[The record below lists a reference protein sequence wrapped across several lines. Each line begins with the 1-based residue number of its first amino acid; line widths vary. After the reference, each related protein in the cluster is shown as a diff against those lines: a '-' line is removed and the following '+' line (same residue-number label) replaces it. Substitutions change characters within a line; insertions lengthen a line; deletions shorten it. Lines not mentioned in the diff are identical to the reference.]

1 MKCVSYT
8 RTIPWKNHKGE
19 LTIADQN
26 QRIAEYL
33 AEHKELN
40 LQKRYSDRKNAEN
53 AGAAFD
59 KMIDDG
65 VEQKFDC
72 IIVASMY
79 YCGPDFPAARQ
90 AIKETLYETG
100 VNLIVLEEGLDTR
113 TASRKEVEDY
123 FEEKRCE
130 MHAEIMFAWRKKQG
144 AGFRLTNSV
153 PFGYIRRNGESN
165 MVKDEEVAPYLSE
178 AFSRYASGQKMGDIA
193 KWLNEQNV
201 EPPMKHK
208 KRIQGKPY
216 EGEPDLWT
224 SDNLRGLFR
233 NPTYTGATANG
244 SHQIIAENCHEPY
257 MTKEQFYALPCNMR
271 QGENKKSTRKKYKK
285 PNPLAK
291 RTICTCGRPLYWHK
305 DKKTG
310 EELFYC
316 SYCRAHK
323 ENGKELKAP
332 AASVYKKVIDAMER
346 ERREEEKMYSAIQQ
360 GAGRKAIEAVRAD
373 SSMQMKT
380 ILAELNME
388 QFRRV
393 PLYECYMADE
403 ITEEQYHAEVLD
415 YEEAHR
421 KLNEQLTAIMENT
434 TVWERALSL
443 RNPWIQQME
452 QYKTP
457 EALDRNFVK
466 KYIDNESMETQIA
479 LVQDFINRSSEL
491 NYVDTYFDNGFT
503 GTNFDRPGF
512 QKMMDGVRSGEI
524 DTIIVKDLSRFGRD
538 YIGVG
543 EYMEQIFPL
552 LGVRLISVNDNYDSN
567 NYNGATLGM
576 DLVVSNLVNTMYCRD
591 AGKKLRTANRVK
603 WRKGIS
609 TASSAPFGYQFD
621 PNKKG
626 SYIIDPPAA
635 KIVRRIFDLAILGL
649 RTREIAMTL
658 NDENAPVPSVYNR
671 EHKAYGKETT
681 YTIAPVILWDSTR
694 VWKILTA
701 YVYTGAMVLGKSQ
714 RLISG
719 KSISRTV
726 PKGQQYITEGT
737 HEAIVS
743 REEFEKAQLV
753 INNRNKVVMGS
764 VDFPLKGKVRCGN
777 CRRAMGYD
785 YKQAS
790 PIFWCREGQELIGQ
804 TKCSSEIFQANDIE
818 NAVFQALK
826 KELSLLGSLYG
837 DIKKEEQS
845 LKEASRKASR
855 RKTSMEQ
862 ELKNLK
868 GEKMRMYEEYA
879 AGTLSLDNYKNK
891 KQEYDRKIAEV
902 QDKIEQSKAE
912 EAAQSVVSGTVRAA
926 AEQAENFLHGT
937 RLTASMVSAFIENVY
952 VHEGGRIVVQFKY
965 EQSIQDAVRA
975 LHTD

>member
-233 NPTYTGATANG
+233 NPTYTGAASNG

-323 ENGKELKAP
+323 ENGKELKVP
-332 AASVYKKVIDAMER
+332 AAAVYKKVIDAMEG
-346 ERREEEKMYSAIQQ
+346 EHQEEEKMYSAIQQ
-360 GAGRKAIEAVRAD
+360 GTGRKAIEAVRAE

-403 ITEEQYHAEVLD
+403 RQADDKCIGHQITEKLLKALVMDQLHLFIVRLSDKRKILEELRKIEDIQNPVYRAKSEVMSLTD
-415 YEEAHR
+415 KVGQMAKKR
-421 KLNEQLTAIMENT
+421 EQLYADYVAGSVDSE
-434 TVWERALSL
+434 EY
-443 RNPWIQQME
+443 QQIRE
-452 QYKTP
+452 EY
-457 EALDRNFVK
+457 
-466 KYIDNESMETQIA
+466 
-479 LVQDFINRSSEL
+479 
-491 NYVDTYFDNGFT
+491 
-503 GTNFDRPGF
+503 
-512 QKMMDGVRSGEI
+512 
-524 DTIIVKDLSRFGRD
+524 SR
-538 YIGVG
+538 
-543 EYMEQIFPL
+543 Q
-552 LGVRLISVNDNYDSN
+552 YDS
-567 NYNGATLGM
+567 
-576 DLVVSNLVNTMYCRD
+576 
-591 AGKKLRTANRVK
+591 LRTALQRVEAK
-603 WRKGIS
+603 KMEVEQQIREYLNMTS
-609 TASSAPFGYQFD
+609 NLEAHLDDFGFD
-621 PNKKG
+621 
-626 SYIIDPPAA
+626 
-635 KIVRRIFDLAILGL
+635 
-649 RTREIAMTL
+649 
-658 NDENAPVPSVYNR
+658 
-671 EHKAYGKETT
+671 
-681 YTIAPVILWDSTR
+681 
-694 VWKILTA
+694 
-701 YVYTGAMVLGKSQ
+701 
-714 RLISG
+714 
-719 KSISRTV
+719 
-726 PKGQQYITEGT
+726 
-737 HEAIVS
+737 
-743 REEFEKAQLV
+743 AQLV
-753 INNRNKVVMGS
+753 KSLVQR
-764 VDFPLKGKVRCGN
+764 
-777 CRRAMGYD
+777 
-785 YKQAS
+785 
-790 PIFWCREGQELIGQ
+790 
-804 TKCSSEIFQANDIE
+804 IE
-818 NAVFQALK
+818 
-826 KELSLLGSLYG
+826 
-837 DIKKEEQS
+837 
-845 LKEASRKASR
+845 
-855 RKTSMEQ
+855 
-862 ELKNLK
+862 
-868 GEKMRMYEEYA
+868 
-879 AGTLSLDNYKNK
+879 
-891 KQEYDRKIAEV
+891 
-902 QDKIEQSKAE
+902 
-912 EAAQSVVSGTVRAA
+912 
-926 AEQAENFLHGT
+926 
-937 RLTASMVSAFIENVY
+937 VSADKRI
-952 VHEGGRIVVQFKY
+952 RIVFGF
-965 EQSIQDAVRA
+965 QDVLADFGKESA
-975 LHTD
+975 GK

>member
-1 MKCVSYT
+1 MPFLKDVVTYKKWGETSVRHMLANQTYVGD
-8 RTIPWKNHKGE
+8 TINNKS
-19 LTIADQN
+19 T
-26 QRIAEYL
+26 
-33 AEHKELN
+33 
-40 LQKRYSDRKNAEN
+40 
-53 AGAAFD
+53 
-59 KMIDDG
+59 
-65 VEQKFDC
+65 QKFFAGQDKRDLSKEQWY
-72 IIVASMY
+72 VAKNTH
-79 YCGPDFPAARQ
+79 PA
-90 AIKETLYETG
+90 
-100 VNLIVLEEGLDTR
+100 
-113 TASRKEVEDY
+113 
-123 FEEKRCE
+123 
-130 MHAEIMFAWRKKQG
+130 
-144 AGFRLTNSV
+144 
-153 PFGYIRRNGESN
+153 
-165 MVKDEEVAPYLSE
+165 
-178 AFSRYASGQKMGDIA
+178 
-193 KWLNEQNV
+193 
-201 EPPMKHK
+201 
-208 KRIQGKPY
+208 
-216 EGEPDLWT
+216 
-224 SDNLRGLFR
+224 
-233 NPTYTGATANG
+233 
-244 SHQIIAENCHEPY
+244 IIARDDFE
-257 MTKEQFYALPCNMR
+257 KVQDI
-271 QGENKKSTRKKYKK
+271 
-285 PNPLAK
+285 LAK
-291 RTICTCGRPLYWHK
+291 NQKVFKTVRAETEQIRTEYQNDLAGMVFCADCGRPMDFDRLPH
-305 DKKTG
+305 G
-310 EELFYC
+310 AEE
-316 SYCRAHK
+316 S
-323 ENGKELKAP
+323 
-332 AASVYKKVIDAMER
+332 KKV
-346 ERREEEKMYSAIQQ
+346 
-360 GAGRKAIEAVRAD
+360 
-373 SSMQMKT
+373 
-380 ILAELNME
+380 
-388 QFRRV
+388 
-393 PLYECYMADE
+393 CY
-403 ITEEQYHAEVLD
+403 
-415 YEEAHR
+415 
-421 KLNEQLTAIMENT
+421 
-434 TVWERALSL
+434 
-443 RNPWIQQME
+443 
-452 QYKTP
+452 
-457 EALDRNFVK
+457 
-466 KYIDNESMETQIA
+466 
-479 LVQDFINRSSEL
+479 
-491 NYVDTYFDNGFT
+491 
-503 GTNFDRPGF
+503 
-512 QKMMDGVRSGEI
+512 
-524 DTIIVKDLSRFGRD
+524 
-538 YIGVG
+538 
-543 EYMEQIFPL
+543 
-552 LGVRLISVNDNYDSN
+552 
-567 NYNGATLGM
+567 
-576 DLVVSNLVNTMYCRD
+576 
-591 AGKKLRTANRVK
+591 
-603 WRKGIS
+603 
-609 TASSAPFGYQFD
+609 YQFD

-719 KSISRTV
+719 KPISRTV

-845 LKEASRKASR
+845 LKEASRKAIR

-912 EAAQSVVSGTVRAA
+912 EAAQSVVPGTVRAA

-952 VHEGGRIVVQFKY
+952 VHEGG
-965 EQSIQDAVRA
+965 
-975 LHTD
+975 